1 MTRQIAYNDFEM
13 TDTYVVSASGKAVI
27 IKDPDA
33 VLDYIF
39 DWTLWLDD
47 VVDTITSQTVTTP
60 TVSGGIVIDES
71 SIVGKTVVSYVSG
84 GTVGQTYPV
93 TCQITTASTPARVDE
108 RTIYIKLKER

>member
-1 MTRQIAYNDFEM
+1 M

-47 VVDTITSQTVTTP
+47 VVDTIATATVTTP
-60 TVSGGIVIDES
+60 TVSGQIVIDDS
-71 SIVGKTVVSYVSG
+71 NPVGKTVVAYISA

-93 TCQITTASTPARVDE
+93 TCQIVTAASPARTDE
-108 RTIYIKLKER
+108 RTIYIKIKER

>member
-1 MTRQIAYNDFEM
+1 M
-13 TDTYVVSASGKAVI
+13 TDTYVIGATGKAVI

-47 VVDTITSQTVTTP
+47 VVDTIASQTVTTP
-60 TVSGGIVIDES
+60 AGTGNIVIDDS
-71 SIVGKTVVSYVSG
+71 DIVGKTVVAYISG

-93 TCQITTASTPARVDE
+93 TCQIVTAASPARTDE
-108 RTIYIKLKER
+108 RTIYIKIKER